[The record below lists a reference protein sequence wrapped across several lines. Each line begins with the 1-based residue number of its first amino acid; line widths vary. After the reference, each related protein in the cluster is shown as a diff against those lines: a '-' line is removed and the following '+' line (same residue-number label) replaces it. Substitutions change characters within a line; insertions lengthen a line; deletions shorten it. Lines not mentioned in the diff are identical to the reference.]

1 MSQLS
6 QLEAKAPDDSLDYRI
21 DYDDWLEGDDIIVLS
36 EWEVPDALTVEQEE
50 SDATS
55 ATIWVSGGTPGSYR
69 LVNTITTASI
79 PPRIKSRAITITVKD
94 L

>member
-6 QLEAKAPDDSLDYRI
+6 QLEPKAPDDTLDYRI
-21 DYDDWLEGDDIIVLS
+21 DYDDWLEGGDVIALS
-36 EWEVPDALTVEQEE
+36 AWEVPDDLVVEQEE

-55 ATIWVSGGTPGSYR
+55 STIWISGGTPGSYR
-69 LVNTITTASI
+69 LVNTITTAST